1 MPLVRISMRE
11 GKSSQ
16 YRRAIADGVHGALIE
31 AASVPELD
39 RFQILTEHAAADLI
53 YDPTYLGVSRSDD
66 VVMIQITLN
75 ARAQNVKVA
84 LYKAI
89 AERLA
94 QNPGVRPQDVL
105 VSLVSVQPED
115 WSFGDGKAQYVKT
128 ET

>member
-16 YRRAIADGVHGALIE
+16 YRRAVADGVHGALIE

-39 RFQILTEHAAADLI
+39 RFQILTEHAPADLI
-53 YDPTYLGVSRSDD
+53 YDPTYLGVNRSDD
-66 VVMIQITLN
+66 IVMIQITLN

>member
-16 YRRAIADGVHGALIE
+16 YRRAVADGVHGALIE

-39 RFQILTEHAAADLI
+39 RFQILTEHAAADLM
-53 YDPTYLGVSRSDD
+53 YDPTYLGVNRSDD
-66 VVMIQITLN
+66 IVMIQITLN
-75 ARAQNVKVA
+75 TRAQAVKVA

-94 QNPGVRPQDVL
+94 KNPGVRPQDVL
-105 VSLVSVQPED
+105 VSLVSVLPED

>member
-128 ET
+128 EA

>member
-39 RFQILTEHAAADLI
+39 RFQVLTEHAPADLI
-53 YDPTYLGVSRSDD
+53 YDPTYLGVTRSDD
-66 VVMIQITLN
+66 IVMIQITLN
-75 ARAQNVKVA
+75 TRTQAVKVA

-94 QNPGVRPQDVL
+94 KDPGVRPQDVL
-105 VSLVSVQPED
+105 VSLVSVLPEG

>member
-16 YRRAIADGVHGALIE
+16 YRRAVADGVHGALIE

-53 YDPTYLGVSRSDD
+53 YDPTYLGVNRSDD
-66 VVMIQITLN
+66 IVMIQITLN
-75 ARAQNVKVA
+75 TRAQAVKVA

-94 QNPGVRPQDVL
+94 KNPGVRPQDVL
-105 VSLVSVQPED
+105 VSLVSVLPED

>member
-53 YDPTYLGVSRSDD
+53 YDPTYLGVNRTDD
-66 VVMIQITLN
+66 IVMIQITLN
-75 ARAQNVKVA
+75 ARAQAVKVA

-94 QNPGVRPQDVL
+94 KNPGVRPQDVL

>member
-16 YRRAIADGVHGALIE
+16 YRRAIADGVHGALI
-31 AASVPELD
+31 AAAGVPELD
-39 RFQILTEHAAADLI
+39 RFQILTEHAPADLI
-53 YDPTYLGVSRSDD
+53 YDPAYLGVHRSDD
-66 VVMIQITLN
+66 IVMIQITLN
-75 ARAQNVKVA
+75 MRTQAVKVA
-84 LYKAI
+84 LYKDI
-89 AERLA
+89 ADRLA
-94 QNPGVRPQDVL
+94 KNPGVRPQDVL

>member
-39 RFQILTEHAAADLI
+39 RFQILTEHAPADLI
-53 YDPTYLGVSRSDD
+53 YDPSYLGVSRSDD
-66 VVMIQITLN
+66 IVMIQITLN
-75 ARAQNVKVA
+75 SRAQNVKVA

-94 QNPGVRPQDVL
+94 KNPGVRPQDVL

>member
-39 RFQILTEHAAADLI
+39 RFQILTEHAPADLI
-53 YDPTYLGVSRSDD
+53 YDPTYLGINRSDD
-66 VVMIQITLN
+66 IVMIQITLN

-94 QNPGVRPQDVL
+94 KNPGVRPQDVL

>member
-16 YRRAIADGVHGALIE
+16 YRRAVADGVHGALIE

-53 YDPTYLGVSRSDD
+53 YDPTYLGVSRTDD
-66 VVMIQITLN
+66 IVMIQITLN
-75 ARAQNVKVA
+75 ARAQAVKVA

-94 QNPGVRPQDVL
+94 KNPGVRPQDVL

-128 ET
+128 AT